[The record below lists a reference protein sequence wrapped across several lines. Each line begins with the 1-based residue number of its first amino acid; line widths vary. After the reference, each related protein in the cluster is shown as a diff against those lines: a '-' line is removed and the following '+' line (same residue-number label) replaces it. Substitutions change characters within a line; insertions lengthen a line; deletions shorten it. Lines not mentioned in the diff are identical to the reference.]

1 MRVSQK
7 VLIQSVCNFSLTWS
21 MPHILAYQ
29 FGEEYFYLIRLFE
42 KKRNKFLK
50 FFTVGVENPSSLI
63 S

>member
-1 MRVSQK
+1 
-7 VLIQSVCNFSLTWS
+7 